1 MNITNNIIYINND
14 ENDYFSRKVGQNI
27 IACNKIANKIENKTN
42 SIEIEF
48 LSDNLN
54 KIPILEN
61 DNKQLSQEKEDLKEQ
76 INDLVKQNEHLTE
89 SADKAVELQQQVN
102 TLTNEKESLSNEV
115 SGLQTRLVEKD
126 SEIITLSNNNSN
138 LQEEVNTLT
147 TEKESLSNEV
157 SGLQTRLVE
166 KDSEI
171 ITLSNNNS
179 NLEQQVNTLT
189 TEKEELSESN
199 TNLTVTV
206 NSLQQQVNTLTAENE
221 TLRNETGNEQREIYR
236 VDLGFDDATEHSI
249 ITRPKFSLESLEFDE
264 TLGEQAIWMW
274 NKVKLYG
281 NTYYYELDRYVVSSL
296 EEIRADFEYTLS
308 QDEYVV
314 ASTFDTTFIGE
325 TKKITSLYLSLP
337 IVNNYAFMIPWMDV
351 TISDST
357 TALLILSSLQFNPAK
372 SDDPYQNIVGW

>member
-102 TLTNEKESLSNEV
+102 TLTN
-115 SGLQTRLVEKD
+115 
-126 SEIITLSNNNSN
+126 
-138 LQEEVNTLT
+138 
-147 TEKESLSNEV
+147 EKESLSNEV